1 MDKERT
7 SEETKVEMGKII
19 KFPMDKVIRRKREEG
34 PKLSEEEAQAMKE
47 ETFIDNLSEQMTLD
61 IIEDLR
67 DNAVALDTDQFLQD
81 LAIMVETLKAM
92 LKRDFGHKHPMH
104 DITDN
109 LTKIITTPDGRKF
122 TDINYSRI
130 SISPKLNE
138 EDFLKTIGKLQK
150 EIRKDTDPTI
160 EDELDIEFI
169 PEE

>member
-1 MDKERT
+1 MDKKRT
-7 SEETKVEMGKII
+7 GEETKIEMGKII

-47 ETFIDNLSEQMTLD
+47 ETFIENLSEQMTLD

-67 DNAVALDTDQFLQD
+67 DNAVAMDSDIFLQD
-81 LAIMVETLKAM
+81 LAVLVETLKAM

-122 TDINYSRI
+122 TDINYAKI
-130 SISPKLNE
+130 SVSPKIKA
-138 EDFLKTIGKLQK
+138 EDFLDTIGKIQK
-150 EIRKDTDPTI
+150 EIQEDDPTRKD
-160 EDELDIEFI
+160 ELEIEFI

>member
-1 MDKERT
+1 MDKKRT

-47 ETFIDNLSEQMTLD
+47 ETFIENLSEQMTLD

-67 DNAVALDTDQFLQD
+67 DNAVAMDSDVFLQD
-81 LAIMVETLKAM
+81 LAVLVETLKAM

-104 DITDN
+104 GITDN

-122 TDINYSRI
+122 TDINYARI
-130 SISPKLNE
+130 SVSPKVDP
-138 EDFLKTIGKLQK
+138 EDLFETIGKIQK
-150 EIRKDTDPTI
+150 EIQDDDPTK
-160 EDELDIEFI
+160 EGELDIEFI

>member
-7 SEETKVEMGKII
+7 SKETKVEMGKII

-34 PKLSEEEAQAMKE
+34 PKLSEEEAKAIKE

-67 DNAVALDTDQFLQD
+67 DNAVAMDSDIFLQD
-81 LAIMVETLKAM
+81 LAVLVETLKAM

-122 TDINYSRI
+122 TDINYAKI
-130 SISPKLNE
+130 SVSPKIKA
-138 EDFLKTIGKLQK
+138 EDFLDTIGKIQK
-150 EIRKDTDPTI
+150 EIQDDDPTK
-160 EDELDIEFI
+160 EGELDIEFI

>member
-1 MDKERT
+1 MDKKRT
-7 SEETKVEMGKII
+7 GEETKLEMGKII

-47 ETFIDNLSEQMTLD
+47 ETFIENLSEQMTLD

-67 DNAVALDTDQFLQD
+67 DNAVAMDSDIFLQD
-81 LAIMVETLKAM
+81 LAVLVETLKAM

-130 SISPKLNE
+130 SVSPKIKA
-138 EDFLKTIGKLQK
+138 EDFLDTIGKIQK
-150 EIRKDTDPTI
+150 EIQDDDPTK
-160 EDELDIEFI
+160 EGELDIEFI

>member
-1 MDKERT
+1 MDKKT
-7 SEETKVEMGKII
+7 TGSETKVEMGKII

-47 ETFIDNLSEQMTLD
+47 ETFIENLSEQMTLD

-67 DNAVALDTDQFLQD
+67 DNAVAMDSDVFLQD
-81 LAIMVETLKAM
+81 LAVMVETLKAM

-104 DITDN
+104 SITDN

-122 TDINYSRI
+122 TDINYAKI
-130 SISPKLNE
+130 SVSPKIKA
-138 EDFLKTIGKLQK
+138 EDFLETLGKLQK
-150 EIRKDTDPTI
+150 EIQDDDPTK
-160 EDELDIEFI
+160 EGELDIEFI

>member
-7 SEETKVEMGKII
+7 GEETKIEMGKII

-47 ETFIDNLSEQMTLD
+47 ETFIENLSEQMTLD

-67 DNAVALDTDQFLQD
+67 DNAVAMDSDIFLQD
-81 LAIMVETLKAM
+81 LAVLVETLKAM

-122 TDINYSRI
+122 TDINYAKI
-130 SISPKLNE
+130 SVSPKIKA
-138 EDFLKTIGKLQK
+138 EDFLDTIGKIQK
-150 EIRKDTDPTI
+150 EIQEDDPTRK
-160 EDELDIEFI
+160 DELDIEFI

>member
-7 SEETKVEMGKII
+7 GEETKIEMGKII

-47 ETFIDNLSEQMTLD
+47 ETFIENLSEQMTLD

-67 DNAVALDTDQFLQD
+67 DNAVAMDSDIFLQD
-81 LAIMVETLKAM
+81 LAVLVETLKAM

-122 TDINYSRI
+122 TDINYARI
-130 SISPKLNE
+130 SVSPKIKA
-138 EDFLKTIGKLQK
+138 EDFLDTIGKIQK
-150 EIRKDTDPTI
+150 EIQEDDPTRKD
-160 EDELDIEFI
+160 ELEIEFI

>member
-7 SEETKVEMGKII
+7 GEETKIEMGKII

-34 PKLSEEEAQAMKE
+34 PKLSEEEAKAIKE

-67 DNAVALDTDQFLQD
+67 DNAVAMDSDIFLQD
-81 LAIMVETLKAM
+81 LAVLVETLKAM

-122 TDINYSRI
+122 TDINYAKI
-130 SISPKLNE
+130 SVSPKIKA
-138 EDFLKTIGKLQK
+138 EDFLDTIGKIQK
-150 EIRKDTDPTI
+150 EIQDDDPTK
-160 EDELDIEFI
+160 EGELDIEFI

>member
-7 SEETKVEMGKII
+7 GEETKIEMGKII
-19 KFPMDKVIRRKREEG
+19 KFPMDKVILRKREEG
-34 PKLSEEEAQAMKE
+34 PKLSEEEAKVIKE

-130 SISPKLNE
+130 SVSPKIKA
-138 EDFLKTIGKLQK
+138 EDFLDTIGKIQK
-150 EIRKDTDPTI
+150 EIQDDDPTK
-160 EDELDIEFI
+160 EGELEIEFI

>member
-1 MDKERT
+1 MDKKRT
-7 SEETKVEMGKII
+7 GEETKVEMGKII

-47 ETFIDNLSEQMTLD
+47 ETFIENLSEQMTLD

-67 DNAVALDTDQFLQD
+67 DNAVAMDSDIFLQD
-81 LAIMVETLKAM
+81 LAVLVETLKAM

-122 TDINYSRI
+122 TDINYAKI
-130 SISPKLNE
+130 SVSPKIKA
-138 EDFLKTIGKLQK
+138 EDFLDTIGKIQK
-150 EIRKDTDPTI
+150 EIQDDDPTK
-160 EDELDIEFI
+160 EGELDIEFI

>member
-1 MDKERT
+1 MDKKRT
-7 SEETKVEMGKII
+7 GEETKVEMGKII

-47 ETFIDNLSEQMTLD
+47 ETFIENLSEQMTLD

-67 DNAVALDTDQFLQD
+67 DNAVAMDSDIFLQD
-81 LAIMVETLKAM
+81 LAVLVETLKAM

-104 DITDN
+104 GITDN

-122 TDINYSRI
+122 TDINYARI
-130 SISPKLNE
+130 SVSPKIKA
-138 EDFLKTIGKLQK
+138 EDFLDTIGKIQK
-150 EIRKDTDPTI
+150 EIQEDDPTRKD
-160 EDELDIEFI
+160 ELEIEFI

>member
-7 SEETKVEMGKII
+7 GEETKIEMGKII

-47 ETFIDNLSEQMTLD
+47 ETFIENLSEQMTLD

-67 DNAVALDTDQFLQD
+67 DNAVAMDSDIFLQD
-81 LAIMVETLKAM
+81 LAVLVETLKAM

-122 TDINYSRI
+122 TDINYAKI
-130 SISPKLNE
+130 SVSPKIKA
-138 EDFLKTIGKLQK
+138 EDFLDTIGKIQK
-150 EIRKDTDPTI
+150 EIQDDDPTK
-160 EDELDIEFI
+160 EGELDIEFI

>member
-7 SEETKVEMGKII
+7 GEETKIEMGKII

-47 ETFIDNLSEQMTLD
+47 ETFIENLSEQMTLD

-67 DNAVALDTDQFLQD
+67 DNAVAMDSDIFLQD
-81 LAIMVETLKAM
+81 LAVLVETLKAM

-122 TDINYSRI
+122 TDINYAKI
-130 SISPKLNE
+130 SVSPKIKA
-138 EDFLKTIGKLQK
+138 EDFLETIGKLQK
-150 EIRKDTDPTI
+150 EIQDDDPTK
-160 EDELDIEFI
+160 EGELDIEFI

>member
-7 SEETKVEMGKII
+7 GEETKVEMGKII

-47 ETFIDNLSEQMTLD
+47 ETFIENLSEQMTLD

-67 DNAVALDTDQFLQD
+67 DNAVAMDSDIFLQD
-81 LAIMVETLKAM
+81 LAVLVETLKAM

-122 TDINYSRI
+122 TDINYAKI
-130 SISPKLNE
+130 SVSPKIKA
-138 EDFLKTIGKLQK
+138 EDFLDTIGKIQK
-150 EIRKDTDPTI
+150 EIQDDDPTK
-160 EDELDIEFI
+160 EDELEIEFI

>member
-1 MDKERT
+1 MDKKRT

-47 ETFIDNLSEQMTLD
+47 ETFIENLSEQMTLD

-67 DNAVALDTDQFLQD
+67 DNAVAMDSDIFLQD
-81 LAIMVETLKAM
+81 LAVLVETLKAM

-122 TDINYSRI
+122 TDINYARI
-130 SISPKLNE
+130 SVSPKIKA
-138 EDFLKTIGKLQK
+138 EDFLETIGKIQK
-150 EIRKDTDPTI
+150 EIKEDDPTR
-160 EDELDIEFI
+160 EGELDIEFI

>member
-1 MDKERT
+1 MDKKRT
-7 SEETKVEMGKII
+7 GEETKVEMGKII

-47 ETFIDNLSEQMTLD
+47 ETFIENLSEQMTLD

-67 DNAVALDTDQFLQD
+67 DNAVAMDSDIFLQD
-81 LAIMVETLKAM
+81 LAVLVETLKAM

-122 TDINYSRI
+122 TDINYAKI
-130 SISPKLNE
+130 SVSPKIKA
-138 EDFLKTIGKLQK
+138 EDFLETIGKLQK
-150 EIRKDTDPTI
+150 EIQDDDPTK
-160 EDELDIEFI
+160 EGELDIEFI

>member
-7 SEETKVEMGKII
+7 GEETKIEMGKII

-47 ETFIDNLSEQMTLD
+47 ETFIENLSEQMTLD

-67 DNAVALDTDQFLQD
+67 DNAVAMDSDVFLQD
-81 LAIMVETLKAM
+81 LAVLVETLKAM

-122 TDINYSRI
+122 TDINYAKI
-130 SISPKLNE
+130 SVSPKIKA
-138 EDFLKTIGKLQK
+138 EDFLETIGKLQK
-150 EIRKDTDPTI
+150 EIQDDDPTK
-160 EDELDIEFI
+160 EGELDIEFI

>member
-1 MDKERT
+1 MDKKT
-7 SEETKVEMGKII
+7 TGSETKVEMGKII

-47 ETFIDNLSEQMTLD
+47 ETFIENLSEQMTLD

-67 DNAVALDTDQFLQD
+67 DNAVAMDSDIFLQD
-81 LAIMVETLKAM
+81 LAVLVETLKAM

-122 TDINYSRI
+122 TDINYAKI
-130 SISPKLNE
+130 SVSPKIKA
-138 EDFLKTIGKLQK
+138 EDFLDTIGKIQK
-150 EIRKDTDPTI
+150 EIQEDDPTRKD
-160 EDELDIEFI
+160 ELEIEFI

>member
-1 MDKERT
+1 MDKKRT
-7 SEETKVEMGKII
+7 GEETKVEMGKII

-47 ETFIDNLSEQMTLD
+47 ETFIENLSEQMTLD

-67 DNAVALDTDQFLQD
+67 DNAVAMDRDIFLQD
-81 LAIMVETLKAM
+81 LAVLVETLKAM

-122 TDINYSRI
+122 TDINYAKI
-130 SISPKLNE
+130 SVSPKIKA
-138 EDFLKTIGKLQK
+138 EDFLDTIGKIQK
-150 EIRKDTDPTI
+150 EIQEDDPTRKD
-160 EDELDIEFI
+160 ELEIEFI

>member
-7 SEETKVEMGKII
+7 GEETKVEMGKII

-47 ETFIDNLSEQMTLD
+47 ETFIENLSEQMTLD

-67 DNAVALDTDQFLQD
+67 DNAVAMDSDIFLQD
-81 LAIMVETLKAM
+81 LAVLVETLKAM

-122 TDINYSRI
+122 TDINYAKI
-130 SISPKLNE
+130 SVSPKIKA
-138 EDFLKTIGKLQK
+138 EDFLDTIGKIQK
-150 EIRKDTDPTI
+150 EIQDDDPTK
-160 EDELDIEFI
+160 EGELDIEFI

>member
-1 MDKERT
+1 MDKKRT
-7 SEETKVEMGKII
+7 GEETKVEMGKII

-47 ETFIDNLSEQMTLD
+47 ETFIENLSEQMTLD

-67 DNAVALDTDQFLQD
+67 DNAVAMDSDIFLQD
-81 LAIMVETLKAM
+81 LAVLVETLKAM

-122 TDINYSRI
+122 TDINYARI
-130 SISPKLNE
+130 SVSPKIKA
-138 EDFLKTIGKLQK
+138 EDFLDTIGKIQK
-150 EIRKDTDPTI
+150 EIQEDDPTRKD
-160 EDELDIEFI
+160 ELEIEFI

>member
-1 MDKERT
+1 MDKKRT

-47 ETFIDNLSEQMTLD
+47 ETFIENLSEQMTLD

-67 DNAVALDTDQFLQD
+67 DNAVAMDSDIFLQD
-81 LAIMVETLKAM
+81 LAVLVETLKAM

-122 TDINYSRI
+122 TDINYAKI
-130 SISPKLNE
+130 SVSPKIKA
-138 EDFLKTIGKLQK
+138 EDFLDTIGKIQK
-150 EIRKDTDPTI
+150 EIQEDDPTRK
-160 EDELDIEFI
+160 DELDIEFI

>member
-7 SEETKVEMGKII
+7 GEETKIEMGKII

-47 ETFIDNLSEQMTLD
+47 ETFIENLSEQMTLD

-67 DNAVALDTDQFLQD
+67 DNAVAMDSDIFLQD
-81 LAIMVETLKAM
+81 LAVLVETLKAM

-122 TDINYSRI
+122 TDINYAKI
-130 SISPKLNE
+130 SVSPKIKA
-138 EDFLKTIGKLQK
+138 EDFLDTIGKIQK
-150 EIRKDTDPTI
+150 EIQEDDPTRKD
-160 EDELDIEFI
+160 ELEIEFI

>member
-7 SEETKVEMGKII
+7 SEETKIEMGKII

-47 ETFIDNLSEQMTLD
+47 ETFIENLSEQMTLD

-67 DNAVALDTDQFLQD
+67 DNAVAMDSDIFLQD
-81 LAIMVETLKAM
+81 LAVLVETLKAM

-122 TDINYSRI
+122 TDINYAKI
-130 SISPKLNE
+130 SVSPKIKA
-138 EDFLKTIGKLQK
+138 EDFLDTIGKIQK
-150 EIRKDTDPTI
+150 EIQDDDPTK
-160 EDELDIEFI
+160 EDELEIEFI

>member
-1 MDKERT
+1 
-7 SEETKVEMGKII
+7 MGKII

-47 ETFIDNLSEQMTLD
+47 ETFIENLSEQMTLD

-67 DNAVALDTDQFLQD
+67 DNAVAMDSDIFLQD
-81 LAIMVETLKAM
+81 LAVLVETLKAM

-122 TDINYSRI
+122 TDINYAKI
-130 SISPKLNE
+130 SVSPKIKA
-138 EDFLKTIGKLQK
+138 EDFLDTIGKIQK
-150 EIRKDTDPTI
+150 EIQEDDPTRKD
-160 EDELDIEFI
+160 ELEIEFI

>member
-1 MDKERT
+1 
-7 SEETKVEMGKII
+7 
-19 KFPMDKVIRRKREEG
+19 
-34 PKLSEEEAQAMKE
+34 
-47 ETFIDNLSEQMTLD
+47 
-61 IIEDLR
+61 
-67 DNAVALDTDQFLQD
+67 
-81 LAIMVETLKAM
+81 M

-122 TDINYSRI
+122 TDINYARI
-130 SISPKLNE
+130 SVSPKLNE

-150 EIRKDTDPTI
+150 EIKKDTDPTI

>member
-7 SEETKVEMGKII
+7 SEETKIEMGKII

-47 ETFIDNLSEQMTLD
+47 ETFIENLSEQMTLD

-67 DNAVALDTDQFLQD
+67 DNAVAMDSDIFLQD
-81 LAIMVETLKAM
+81 LAVLVETLKAM

-122 TDINYSRI
+122 TDINYAKI
-130 SISPKLNE
+130 SVSPKIKA
-138 EDFLKTIGKLQK
+138 EDFLDTIGKIQK
-150 EIRKDTDPTI
+150 EIQDDDPTK
-160 EDELDIEFI
+160 EGELDIEFI

>member
-7 SEETKVEMGKII
+7 SKETKVEMGKII

-81 LAIMVETLKAM
+81 LAIMVE
-92 LKRDFGHKHPMH
+92 H
-104 DITDN
+104 
-109 LTKIITTPDGRKF
+109 
-122 TDINYSRI
+122 
-130 SISPKLNE
+130 
-138 EDFLKTIGKLQK
+138 
-150 EIRKDTDPTI
+150 
-160 EDELDIEFI
+160 
-169 PEE
+169 

>member
-1 MDKERT
+1 MDKKRT
-7 SEETKVEMGKII
+7 GEETKVEMGKII

-47 ETFIDNLSEQMTLD
+47 ETFIENLSEQMTLD

-67 DNAVALDTDQFLQD
+67 DNAVAMDSDIFLQD
-81 LAIMVETLKAM
+81 LAVLVETLKAM

-122 TDINYSRI
+122 TDINYARI
-130 SISPKLNE
+130 SVSPKIKA
-138 EDFLKTIGKLQK
+138 EDFLDTIGKIQK
-150 EIRKDTDPTI
+150 EIQDDDPTK
-160 EDELDIEFI
+160 EGELDIEFI

>member
-7 SEETKVEMGKII
+7 GEETKIEMGKII

-47 ETFIDNLSEQMTLD
+47 ETFIENLSEQMTLD

-67 DNAVALDTDQFLQD
+67 DNAVAMDSDIFLQD
-81 LAIMVETLKAM
+81 LAVLVETLKAM

-122 TDINYSRI
+122 TDINYAKI
-130 SISPKLNE
+130 SVSPKVDP
-138 EDFLKTIGKLQK
+138 EDLFETIGKIQK
-150 EIRKDTDPTI
+150 EIQDDDPTK
-160 EDELDIEFI
+160 EGELDIEFI

>member
-1 MDKERT
+1 MDKKRT

-47 ETFIDNLSEQMTLD
+47 ETNLDNLSEQMTLD

-67 DNAVALDTDQFLQD
+67 DNAVAMDSDIFLQD
-81 LAIMVETLKAM
+81 LAVLVETLKAM

-122 TDINYSRI
+122 TDINYAKI
-130 SISPKLNE
+130 SVSPKIKA
-138 EDFLKTIGKLQK
+138 EDFLDTIGKIQK
-150 EIRKDTDPTI
+150 EIQEDDPTRRRRAWK
-160 EDELDIEFI
+160 
-169 PEE
+169 

>member
-47 ETFIDNLSEQMTLD
+47 ETFIENLSEQMTLD

-67 DNAVALDTDQFLQD
+67 DNAVAMDSDIFLQD
-81 LAIMVETLKAM
+81 LAVLVETLKAM

-122 TDINYSRI
+122 TDINYAKI
-130 SISPKLNE
+130 SVSPKIKA
-138 EDFLKTIGKLQK
+138 EDFLDTIGKIQK
-150 EIRKDTDPTI
+150 EIQEDDPTRKD
-160 EDELDIEFI
+160 ELEIEFI